1 MHSVNLRPA
10 SGIQSLFLNES
21 GPNLRETRFVKE
33 LFAALPH
40 EDLELYA
47 SFIGEIISKPDHED
61 YMPGSRKIAVQRIE
75 LNETTIKRFV
85 RTMQRVTRLHE
96 GISRRDRSFIQQ
108 FWAQIRRL

>member
-10 SGIQSLFLNES
+10 TVIQSLFLNEGNS
-21 GPNLRETRFVKE
+21 NLKESHFVKE
-33 LFAALPH
+33 LFSALPH

-47 SFIGEIISKPDHED
+47 SFIGEIISNPDHED
-61 YMPGSRKIAVQRIE
+61 YISNSRKNVERVE
-75 LNETTIKRFV
+75 LNETTKQRFV

>member
-1 MHSVNLRPA
+1 MHTASLRP
-10 SGIQSLFLNES
+10 GIQSLFLNQS
-21 GPNLRETRFVKE
+21 NPNLRETHFVKE

-47 SFIGEIISKPDHED
+47 SFIGEIISNADTNN
-61 YMPGSRKIAVQRIE
+61 YISNSSKIAVERVE
-75 LNETTIKRFV
+75 LNETTKQRFV